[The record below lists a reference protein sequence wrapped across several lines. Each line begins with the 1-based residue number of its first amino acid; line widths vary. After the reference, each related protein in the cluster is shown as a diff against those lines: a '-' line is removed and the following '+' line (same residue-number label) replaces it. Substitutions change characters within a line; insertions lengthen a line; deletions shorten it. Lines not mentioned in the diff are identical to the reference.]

1 MSEPYRATMT
11 DRLTRI
17 LLLPGLAALAASSA
31 IAIAPE
37 PPIPVP
43 IRGIVFILADDLRAD
58 FLGCSGREGIE
69 TPAIDRL
76 AASGTRFEHAYCQGS
91 RSPAICLPSRSRIL
105 SGGSDWSVP
114 NWSAA
119 QRGSD
124 LPLWPA
130 VLRDQGWRTHH
141 VGKWHCGKPWFQRS
155 FESGASVLFGGMG
168 SHWTLEVEDLPL
180 VGDPAKRRLRRYSTE
195 EFGGAAVDFLRSHA
209 ANEPDRP
216 FVLSLCFTAP
226 HDPRTSPE
234 DSEVETRAETI
245 RLPGNLLPVHPFDNG
260 EMTIR
265 DEELLAWPRTKPAVR
280 REIAL
285 YEQMIEAIDRQVAAV
300 LAALDQTGLR
310 DEVLVIFAGDHGLAL
325 GSHGLLGKQNLYEH
339 SMRAPLILDGAGF
352 TDGGVRRDFA
362 HLHDLA
368 PTILAAA
375 GMVPPTR
382 MNGLDLHRPTG
393 RKGVL
398 TRYRDAQRAWR
409 GDRYKV
415 IWYPSIDRWQ
425 VFDLATDPEEII
437 DLAPDPREAGRTAA
451 LRRELQAARDRCGDD
466 ALLLVEQTRSET
478 FDAEA
483 ANAARSAKRPHW
495 RLR

>member
-1 MSEPYRATMT
+1 MCEPYRATMT
-11 DRLTRI
+11 DRLPR
-17 LLLPGLAALAASSA
+17 LLLLALAAASMTSPLTVA
-31 IAIAPE
+31 DD
-37 PPIPVP
+37 PPAP

-58 FLGCSGREGIE
+58 FLGCTGRKNIE

-91 RSPAICLPSRSRIL
+91 RSPAVCLPSRSRIL
-105 SGGSDWSVP
+105 TGGSDWSVP
-114 NWSAA
+114 NWPAA
-119 QRGSD
+119 QRGND
-124 LPLWPA
+124 LPLWPD
-130 VLRDQGWRTHH
+130 VLRDLGWRTHH
-141 VGKWHCGKPWFQRS
+141 VGKWHCGRPWFERS
-155 FESGASVLFGGMG
+155 FESGESVLFGGMG
-168 SHWTLEVEDLPL
+168 SHWTLEVEDHPL

-209 ANEPDRP
+209 ADEPDRP

-234 DSEVETRAETI
+234 ESEAETRAATI
-245 RLPGNLLPVHPFDNG
+245 GLPGNLLPVHPFDNG

-265 DEELLAWPRTKPAVR
+265 DEELLPWPRTTTAVR

-300 LAALDQTGLR
+300 LSALDQTGLR

-339 SMRAPLILDGAGF
+339 SMRAPLILDGAAF
-352 TDGGVRRDFA
+352 SNGGVRRDFA

-375 GMVPPTR
+375 GVSPPDR
-382 MNGLDLHRPTG
+382 MDGQDLHRPTG
-393 RKGVL
+393 RDGVL

-409 GDRYKV
+409 GDRFKI
-415 IWYPSIDRWQ
+415 IWYPAIDRWQ
-425 VFDLATDPEEII
+425 VFDLSIDPEEIV
-437 DLAPDPREAGRTAA
+437 DLARDPGEADRIAV

-466 ALLLVEQTRSET
+466 AILLVEETRSET